1 MTSKH
6 IIHLFNRGLSKFMAQ
21 LYLQTVMVQIN
32 WCIYKQVYTY
42 NMYSCIHVYVYIY
55 IYTYIY
61 IYIYSYIYMHILYIY
76 I

>member
-1 MTSKH
+1 
-6 IIHLFNRGLSKFMAQ
+6 MAQ

-61 IYIYSYIYMHILYIY
+61 IYIYIYSYILYMHILFTYVI